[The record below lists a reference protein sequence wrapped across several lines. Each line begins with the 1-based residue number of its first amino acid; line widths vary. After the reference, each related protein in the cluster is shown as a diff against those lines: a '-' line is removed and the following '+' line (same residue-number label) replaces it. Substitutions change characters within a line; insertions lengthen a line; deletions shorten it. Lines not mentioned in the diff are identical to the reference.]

1 MDPPAAGRA
10 RNGAKEF
17 QAVPSPAAREK
28 SRSKIPLARRP
39 SRSRK
44 HATAAGGQPHTRAGA
59 RSPVTP
65 ARTPLWPRLVCM
77 VYEALI
83 VAGLLMAAGLPFVML
98 THYSAHPELRPFYQG
113 YLFAVLGLYFSYF
126 WHRSGQTVPMKTW
139 HLRLVDRVGSPPSWG
154 LAFARYL
161 LAWPG
166 WLTGA
171 SLVWAL
177 VDREGRFLH
186 DRLLGLRLVR
196 ESS

>member
-1 MDPPAAGRA
+1 MDPPAARGP
-10 RNGAKEF
+10 RNCPQEL
-17 QAVPSPAAREK
+17 QAVPSPAAGEE
-28 SRSKIPLARRP
+28 SGSEIPLDGRP
-39 SRSRK
+39 PRL
-44 HATAAGGQPHTRAGA
+44 HAAGRFRARGQPGHPGTC
-59 RSPVTP
+59 SPVTP

-98 THYSAHPELRPFYQG
+98 TRYNAHPELRPFYQG
-113 YLFAVLGLYFSYF
+113 YLFAVLGLYFTYF

-139 HLRLVDRVGSPPSWG
+139 RLRLVDRAGHPPSWG
-154 LAFARYL
+154 LALARYL

-171 SLVWAL
+171 SLAWAL

-196 ESS
+196 EAS